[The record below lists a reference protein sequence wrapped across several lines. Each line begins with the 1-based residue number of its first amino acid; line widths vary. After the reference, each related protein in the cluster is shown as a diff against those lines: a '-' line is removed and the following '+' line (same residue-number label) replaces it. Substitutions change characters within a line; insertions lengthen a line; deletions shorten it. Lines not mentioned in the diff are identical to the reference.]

1 MNRAFSCAETDPRI
15 SGYLPGV
22 KQIVLLRGIN
32 LGPRNRISMPALREL
47 LGGAGFADARTYLQS
62 GNIVLSSDLSPE
74 RVGAAIKRAIASEF
88 ALDIEAVLRTRDE
101 LADVV
106 ARNPLR
112 EVAVNPKRYQVTFLA
127 SELRAPEREKLAA
140 LAADAERVIATGR
153 EVYAWHPGGVARS
166 RLWARL
172 GGQGLGVAATS
183 RNWTT
188 VTTLL
193 EMADA

>member
-1 MNRAFSCAETDPRI
+1 
-15 SGYLPGV
+15 V

-32 LGPRNRISMPALREL
+32 LGPRNRVSMPALREL
-47 LGGAGFADARTYLQS
+47 LSGSGFDDVGTYLQS
-62 GNIVLSSDLSPE
+62 GNIVLSSELSPQQ
-74 RVGAAIKRAIASEF
+74 VADKCKQAIADSFGLE
-88 ALDIEAVLRTRDE
+88 IESVVRTRDQ

-106 ARNPLR
+106 DRNPLR

-127 SELRAPEREKLAA
+127 SELEQPELERLAA
-140 LAADAERVIATGR
+140 LAAGSERVTAIGR
-153 EVYAWHPGGVARS
+153 EVYAWHPDGVARS

-172 GGQGLGVAATS
+172 GGQGLGVPATS

-188 VTTLL
+188 VTSLL